1 MKVNKHKRFDQV
13 EDYVEQAES
22 LGLINNDV
30 RRSAMGSLQEHGFPG
45 IKTDAWKYT
54 NVKNIVK

>member
-30 RRSAMGSLQEHGFPG
+30 RRSAMYSLQE
-45 IKTDAWKYT
+45 
-54 NVKNIVK
+54 